1 MAGFSFAFD
10 EITLVLF
17 TTLAPSGA
25 VAYLL
30 MSLPVML
37 GRATGD
43 AARRLNQLTCLPL
56 VIAMV
61 GLVASATHLGN
72 PSNAL
77 YVFTGV
83 GRSPL
88 STEVGCAV
96 AFLALA
102 GIYWLYSFAEHPR
115 RGLQRGLLAAIDVA
129 IAAFVVAVAFA
140 YHVDTIITWSLP
152 LVPASLVLNSLVG
165 GPLIALVGFA
175 LARWPVSRAAL
186 CGLAAAAFVAN
197 TVVYVVLGAWLHPL
211 ANELATVEQLV
222 PAYPAFAATFVLLS
236 ACGIALSWRA
246 ADGAQGRKAASS
258 GQAMSARA
266 VEPLTVAAA
275 PAEEGDATEPLAV
288 ADAPAATPAEQGDA
302 TAEQG
307 AAPAAAPAEQGDTAE
322 QGDAPAANGLPGDL
336 HYVVVRS
343 IGALLALAGIFVMRF
358 VFYMTHLTVGLGV

>member
-1 MAGFSFAFD
+1 MRGSVSGACGYLLA
-10 EITLVLF
+10 VLF
-17 TTLAPSGA
+17 RRASASGA
-25 VAYLL
+25 
-30 MSLPVML
+30 
-37 GRATGD
+37 AT
-43 AARRLNQLTCLPL
+43 
-56 VIAMV
+56 
-61 GLVASATHLGN
+61 
-72 PSNAL
+72 
-77 YVFTGV
+77 
-83 GRSPL
+83 
-88 STEVGCAV
+88 
-96 AFLALA
+96 
-102 GIYWLYSFAEHPR
+102 
-115 RGLQRGLLAAIDVA
+115 GLLAAIDVA
-129 IAAFVVAVAFA
+129 IVAFVVAVAFA

-211 ANELATVEQLV
+211 ANELATVGQLV

-246 ADGAQGRKAASS
+246 ADGAQGRKAVSS
-258 GQAMSARA
+258 GRAMSA
-266 VEPLTVAAA
+266 PAAA
-275 PAEEGDATEPLAV
+275 PAEPLAV
-288 ADAPAATPAEQGDA
+288 AD
-302 TAEQG
+302 
-307 AAPAAAPAEQGDTAE
+307 APAAAPAEQGDTAE

>member
-1 MAGFSFAFD
+1 MTGFSFAFD

-43 AARRLNQLTCLPL
+43 TARRLNQLTCLPL

-77 YVFTGV
+77 YVFAGV

-129 IAAFVVAVAFA
+129 IVAFVVAVAFA

-222 PAYPAFAATFVLLS
+222 PAYPAFAATSVLLS

-246 ADGAQGRKAASS
+246 ADGAQARKAVSS
-258 GQAMSARA
+258 GRAMSAPA
-266 VEPLTVAAA
+266 EPLAVADVPAAA
-275 PAEEGDATEPLAV
+275 PAEEGAATEPLAV
-288 ADAPAATPAEQGDA
+288 ADAPT
-302 TAEQG
+302 EQG
-307 AAPAAAPAEQGDTAE
+307 AAAE

-336 HYVVVRS
+336 HCVVVRS

>member
-211 ANELATVEQLV
+211 ANELATVGQLV

-236 ACGIALSWRA
+236 VCGIALSWRA

-258 GQAMSARA
+258 GQAMPARA

-275 PAEEGDATEPLAV
+275 PAEEGAATDPLAV
-288 ADAPAATPAEQGDA
+288 AAAPAATP
-302 TAEQG
+302 
-307 AAPAAAPAEQGDTAE
+307 AE

-336 HYVVVRS
+336 HCVVVRA

>member
-1 MAGFSFAFD
+1 VTGFSFAFD

-246 ADGAQGRKAASS
+246 ADGAQARKAVSS
-258 GQAMSARA
+258 GRAMSAPAAAPLA
-266 VEPLTVAAA
+266 VADAPAAA
-275 PAEEGDATEPLAV
+275 PAEQGDATEPLAV
-288 ADAPAATPAEQGDA
+288 ADAPAATPAEQGAA
-302 TAEQG
+302 T
-307 AAPAAAPAEQGDTAE
+307 E
-322 QGDAPAANGLPGDL
+322 QGDAPTANGLPGDL
-336 HYVVVRS
+336 HCVVVRS

>member
-1 MAGFSFAFD
+1 M
-10 EITLVLF
+10 LF

-129 IAAFVVAVAFA
+129 IVAFVVAVAFA

-211 ANELATVEQLV
+211 ANELATVGQLV

-246 ADGAQGRKAASS
+246 ADGAQGRKAVSS
-258 GQAMSARA
+258 GRAMSA
-266 VEPLTVAAA
+266 PAAA
-275 PAEEGDATEPLAV
+275 PAEPLAV

-307 AAPAAAPAEQGDTAE
+307 
-322 QGDAPAANGLPGDL
+322 DAPAANGLPGDL
-336 HYVVVRS
+336 HYVVVRA

>member
-1 MAGFSFAFD
+1 M
-10 EITLVLF
+10 
-17 TTLAPSGA
+17 
-25 VAYLL
+25 
-30 MSLPVML
+30 
-37 GRATGD
+37 
-43 AARRLNQLTCLPL
+43 
-56 VIAMV
+56 
-61 GLVASATHLGN
+61 ASATHLGN

-211 ANELATVEQLV
+211 ANELATVGQLV

-236 ACGIALSWRA
+236 VCGIALSWRA
-246 ADGAQGRKAASS
+246 ADGAQGRKAVSS
-258 GQAMSARA
+258 GRAMSA
-266 VEPLTVAAA
+266 PAAA
-275 PAEEGDATEPLAV
+275 PAEPLAV
-288 ADAPAATPAEQGDA
+288 ADAPAATP
-302 TAEQG
+302 
-307 AAPAAAPAEQGDTAE
+307 AE

-336 HYVVVRS
+336 HYVVVRA

>member
-1 MAGFSFAFD
+1 MTGFSFAFD

-72 PSNAL
+72 PPNAL

-115 RGLQRGLLAAIDVA
+115 RGLQRGLLAAI
-129 IAAFVVAVAFA
+129 AVAFA

-197 TVVYVVLGAWLHPL
+197 TVMYVVLGAWLHPL

-222 PAYPAFAATFVLLS
+222 PAYPVFAATFVLLS
-236 ACGIALSWRA
+236 ASGIALSWRA

-258 GQAMSARA
+258 GRAMSA
-266 VEPLTVAAA
+266 PAA
-275 PAEEGDATEPLAV
+275 EPLAV
-288 ADAPAATPAEQGDA
+288 ADAPA
-302 TAEQG
+302 EQG
-307 AAPAAAPAEQGDTAE
+307 AAAE

-336 HYVVVRS
+336 HYVVVRA

>member
-175 LARWPVSRAAL
+175 LARWPVSRVAL

-211 ANELATVEQLV
+211 ANELATVGQLV

-258 GQAMSARA
+258 GQAMPARA

-288 ADAPAATPAEQGDA
+288 ADAPAAEPLAV
-302 TAEQG
+302 
-307 AAPAAAPAEQGDTAE
+307 AAAPAEQGDAAEPLAVADAPAE

-336 HYVVVRS
+336 HYVVVRA

>member
-1 MAGFSFAFD
+1 MTGFSFAFD

-30 MSLPVML
+30 MSLPVMF

-129 IAAFVVAVAFA
+129 IVAFVVAVAFA

-175 LARWPVSRAAL
+175 LARWPASRAAL

-222 PAYPAFAATFVLLS
+222 PAYPAFTATFVLLS
-236 ACGIALSWRA
+236 ACGIVLSWRA
-246 ADGAQGRKAASS
+246 ADGVQGRKAVGS
-258 GQAMSARA
+258 GRAMSA
-266 VEPLTVAAA
+266 PAAA
-275 PAEEGDATEPLAV
+275 PAEPLAV

-307 AAPAAAPAEQGDTAE
+307 
-322 QGDAPAANGLPGDL
+322 DAPAANGLPGDL
-336 HYVVVRS
+336 HYVVVRA

>member
-1 MAGFSFAFD
+1 M
-10 EITLVLF
+10 LF

-129 IAAFVVAVAFA
+129 IVAFVVAVAFA

-211 ANELATVEQLV
+211 ANELATVGQLV

-246 ADGAQGRKAASS
+246 ADGAQGRKAVSS
-258 GQAMSARA
+258 GRAMSA
-266 VEPLTVAAA
+266 PAAA
-275 PAEEGDATEPLAV
+275 PAEPLAV
-288 ADAPAATPAEQGDA
+288 ADAPAATP
-302 TAEQG
+302 
-307 AAPAAAPAEQGDTAE
+307 AE

-336 HYVVVRS
+336 HYVVVRA

>member
-129 IAAFVVAVAFA
+129 IVAFVVAVAFA

-211 ANELATVEQLV
+211 ANELATVGQLV

-246 ADGAQGRKAASS
+246 ADGAQGRKAVSS
-258 GQAMSARA
+258 GRAMSA
-266 VEPLTVAAA
+266 PAAA
-275 PAEEGDATEPLAV
+275 PAEPLAV

-307 AAPAAAPAEQGDTAE
+307 
-322 QGDAPAANGLPGDL
+322 DAPAANGLPGDL
-336 HYVVVRS
+336 HYVVVRA

>member
-1 MAGFSFAFD
+1 MTGFSTAFS

-30 MSLPVML
+30 MSLPVLL

-102 GIYWLYSFAEHPR
+102 GIYWLYSFAERPR
-115 RGLQRGLLAAIDVA
+115 TGLQRGLLAAIDVA
-129 IAAFVVAVAFA
+129 IVAFVAAVAFA
-140 YHVDTIITWSLP
+140 YHVDTIVTWSLP
-152 LVPASLVLNSLVG
+152 LVPVSLGLNALVG
-165 GPLIALVGFA
+165 GPLIALVGFT
-175 LARWPVSRAAL
+175 LAQWPASRTAL
-186 CGLAAAAFVAN
+186 CGLAAGALVAN
-197 TVVYVVLGAWLHPL
+197 TVVYAVLGAWLQPL

-222 PAYPAFAATFVLLS
+222 PVYPAFVAAFILLG

-246 ADGAQGRKAASS
+246 AGEA
-258 GQAMSARA
+258 
-266 VEPLTVAAA
+266 AAA
-275 PAEEGDATEPLAV
+275 PAVAAEPRRV
-288 ADAPAATPAEQGDA
+288 V
-302 TAEQG
+302 
-307 AAPAAAPAEQGDTAE
+307 
-322 QGDAPAANGLPGDL
+322 GL
-336 HYVVVRS
+336 S
-343 IGALLALAGIFVMRF
+343 AGALLALAGIFVMRF

>member
-56 VIAMV
+56 VIAMA

-115 RGLQRGLLAAIDVA
+115 RGLQRGLLAAIDAA
-129 IAAFVVAVAFA
+129 IVAFVVAVAFA
-140 YHVDTIITWSLP
+140 YHVDTIIAWSLP

-246 ADGAQGRKAASS
+246 ADGAQGRKAVGS
-258 GQAMSARA
+258 GQAMPAPA
-266 VEPLTVAAA
+266 AEPLAVADTPAA
-275 PAEEGDATEPLAV
+275 TPAEPLAV

-307 AAPAAAPAEQGDTAE
+307 
-322 QGDAPAANGLPGDL
+322 DAPAANGLPGDL
-336 HYVVVRS
+336 HHVVVRA

>member
-1 MAGFSFAFD
+1 MRGSVSGACGYLLA
-10 EITLVLF
+10 VLF
-17 TTLAPSGA
+17 RRASASGA
-25 VAYLL
+25 
-30 MSLPVML
+30 
-37 GRATGD
+37 AT
-43 AARRLNQLTCLPL
+43 
-56 VIAMV
+56 
-61 GLVASATHLGN
+61 
-72 PSNAL
+72 
-77 YVFTGV
+77 
-83 GRSPL
+83 
-88 STEVGCAV
+88 
-96 AFLALA
+96 
-102 GIYWLYSFAEHPR
+102 
-115 RGLQRGLLAAIDVA
+115 GLLAAIDVA
-129 IAAFVVAVAFA
+129 IVAFVVAVAFA

-246 ADGAQGRKAASS
+246 ADGAQGRKAVSS
-258 GQAMSARA
+258 GQAMPAPA
-266 VEPLTVAAA
+266 AEPLAVAAA
-275 PAEEGDATEPLAV
+275 PAEQGDAAEPLAV
-288 ADAPAATPAEQGDA
+288 ADAPAEQGDA
-302 TAEQG
+302 
-307 AAPAAAPAEQGDTAE
+307 TAE

-336 HYVVVRS
+336 HYVVVRA